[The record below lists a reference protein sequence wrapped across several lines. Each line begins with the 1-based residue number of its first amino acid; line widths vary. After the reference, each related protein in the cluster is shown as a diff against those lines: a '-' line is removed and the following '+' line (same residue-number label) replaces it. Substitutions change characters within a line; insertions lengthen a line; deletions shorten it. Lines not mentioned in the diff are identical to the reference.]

1 MGQILYPGC
10 FNKGKEK
17 RGVFYNRKACRECE
31 CKCIKNPN
39 GRCRYYVSMK
49 EEDFSKEYNEKGF
62 IARQKRIKADKEIVR
77 QRKSIVEHPFGTV
90 KRKPVQ
96 ENTKTTTHT
105 KRECENR
112 PV

>member
-1 MGQILYPGC
+1 
-10 FNKGKEK
+10 
-17 RGVFYNRKACRECE
+17 
-31 CKCIKNPN
+31 
-39 GRCRYYVSMK
+39 MK